1 MKNKIKIIE
10 SCAQMREYSL
20 NLKTENKTIGFVPTM
35 GYLHEGHLS
44 LVDAASKNCD
54 AVVVSIFVNPTQ
66 FGKNEDFSKYPRN
79 FEQDIELLSQK
90 KVDAVFF
97 PSAQEIYPKNYQTY
111 VEVEEIT
118 KKQEGEFRPEH
129 FKGVTTI
136 VSILFNCVK
145 PDVAVF
151 GRKDAQQAAV
161 IKRMTDDLQ
170 FGIKVIV
177 APIIREIDG
186 LAMSSRNVYLSDKE
200 RKDALV
206 LRKSLDSAVKM
217 IESGERNTKKIIS
230 GMKGLYGE
238 VDSAE
243 LQYIRIVEEK
253 SFQEIEILD
262 KGNSYYILI
271 ACKIG
276 ATRLIDNELIG
287 L

>member
-1 MKNKIKIIE
+1 MRILVNIPETLNKI
-10 SCAQMREYSL
+10 
-20 NLKTENKTIGFVPTM
+20 
-35 GYLHEGHLS
+35 LS
-44 LVDAASKNCD
+44 FYHK
-54 AVVVSIFVNPTQ
+54 
-66 FGKNEDFSKYPRN
+66 
-79 FEQDIELLSQK
+79 K

-97 PSAQEIYPKNYQTY
+97 ASAQEIYPKNYQTY

>member
-1 MKNKIKIIE
+1 MKNQIKIIE
-10 SCAQMREYSL
+10 TCAQMREYSL
-20 NLKTENKTIGFVPTM
+20 NLKTENKTIGLVPTM

-44 LVDAASKNCD
+44 LVDAASEKCD

-79 FEQDIELLSQK
+79 FERDIELLSQK

-97 PSAQEIYPKNYQTY
+97 PSAKEIYSENYQTY

-151 GRKDAQQAAV
+151 GRKDAQQAAI

-186 LAMSSRNVYLSDKE
+186 LAMSSRNVYLSGKE

-230 GMKGLYGE
+230 GMKGLYSK